1 MNERRFPGSIERLR
15 SPERVS
21 RLEIDS
27 VVAWS
32 LEEIEARTLLDVGTG
47 SGLFA
52 EAFAKRG
59 LRVAGIDVSEEM
71 LEAARHF
78 VPTGDFHQAPLEKLP
93 FPEGSFDVVFLGM
106 VLHEADDL
114 TEALREARR
123 TAVRRVVI
131 LEWPYE
137 TGTLGPPLN
146 HRLTQLQIEK
156 TVTAL
161 GFSSLEL
168 LKLKHLHLYRIEK

>member
-1 MNERRFPGSIERLR
+1 MNERRFKGSIERLR
-15 SPERVS
+15 SAERVS
-21 RLEIDS
+21 RLEIDR
-27 VVAWS
+27 VVDGS
-32 LEEIEARTLLDVGTG
+32 LEAIEAKTLLDVGTG

-59 LRVAGIDVSEEM
+59 VRVTGIDVSEEM

-78 VPTGDFHQAPLEKLP
+78 VPTGDFHQAPMEKLP

-123 TAVRRVVI
+123 TALHRVVI

-137 TGTLGPPLN
+137 TAQFGPPLE
-146 HRLTQLQIEK
+146 HRLTPLQIEK
-156 TVTAL
+156 TVTEL
-161 GFSSLEL
+161 GYTSMEL
-168 LKLKHLHLYRIEK
+168 VRLQHLHLYRLGK